1 MNPDA
6 RRIIQLARQA
16 RTPSADDKR
25 RVRAAIALGV
35 AATAVTVPTAAAAG
49 ASAKL
54 AGAAGVFT
62 GLRGIVSVAV
72 IASTSVGAGAYLW
85 THTSASRRSADV
97 SVVSSPPPVEVA
109 PPPITVSES
118 TNPPPIS
125 PERPAETPARPRMAP
140 QDPLA
145 AELTLLHAAK
155 QAWQD
160 GKPQTA
166 LDLAQRHA
174 QLYPHSQLASERD
187 ALKVFALCG
196 LGRTSDARD
205 LASTLLSRAPGSPF
219 RASLEQSCAMHPPK

>member
-1 MNPDA
+1 M
-6 RRIIQLARQA
+6 
-16 RTPSADDKR
+16 
-25 RVRAAIALGV
+25 
-35 AATAVTVPTAAAAG
+35 
-49 ASAKL
+49 
-54 AGAAGVFT
+54 GVFT
-62 GLRGIVSVAV
+62 GLRGIVSVVV
-72 IASTSVGAGAYLW
+72 IASTSVGAGAYFW
-85 THTSASRRSADV
+85 THAAARRTADV
-97 SVVSSPPPVEVA
+97 SIVSSPPPVEIA
-109 PPPITVSES
+109 PPPITISES
-118 TNPPPIS
+118 TNTPPVS

-205 LASTLLSRAPGSPF
+205 LASSLLTRAPGSPF
-219 RASLEQSCAMHPPK
+219 RASLEQSCAMRPPK

>member
-1 MNPDA
+1 
-6 RRIIQLARQA
+6 
-16 RTPSADDKR
+16 
-25 RVRAAIALGV
+25 
-35 AATAVTVPTAAAAG
+35 
-49 ASAKL
+49 
-54 AGAAGVFT
+54 
-62 GLRGIVSVAV
+62 
-72 IASTSVGAGAYLW
+72 
-85 THTSASRRSADV
+85 
-97 SVVSSPPPVEVA
+97 
-109 PPPITVSES
+109 
-118 TNPPPIS
+118 
-125 PERPAETPARPRMAP
+125 MAP